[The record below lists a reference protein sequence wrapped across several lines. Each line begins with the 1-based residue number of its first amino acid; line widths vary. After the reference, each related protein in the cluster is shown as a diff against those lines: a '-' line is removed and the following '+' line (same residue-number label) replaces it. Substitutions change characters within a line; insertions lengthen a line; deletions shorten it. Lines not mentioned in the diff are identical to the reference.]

1 MSKKLAYGT
10 IILLT
15 LIYILSF
22 IDRQIVA
29 VLGVQIR
36 DSLMLSNFQ
45 IGLLYGP
52 AFSFIYAIAGIPMG
66 RLADKTSRKLMIC
79 LGLFVWSLMTVISG
93 FAASFMFLVTARLFV
108 GLSQAMLSPAVY
120 SFMADEFTP
129 EKRATVFSVYAS
141 GIFIGIGLSFLAGGA
156 ISMQYDW
163 RMAMVAAG
171 LPGLLLAPVAW
182 WFLREPER
190 KSSPSMYGRNILQE
204 LQVMLKK
211 PTIRWHL
218 TGFAALACTGYT
230 ILAFAGNVFSD
241 VFNSPEYISSY
252 GWFMFGVAG
261 TVILSGKI
269 ADLLAKKDASKRF
282 YMGIVAAVGG
292 IPFYLYGLFSA
303 DVKIAFFC
311 MGAGVLIS
319 SSYNGVAAALLQYFV
334 HSHQRALAGGLYLF
348 VISIAGFGIGPPLT
362 GWLTDAVF
370 SGTYSVSYAMI
381 SVILVCSTI
390 AVLAFNQAIKTY
402 HSDAVKIN
410 KNNRS
415 PLA

>member
-10 IILLT
+10 ILLLT

-22 IDRQIVA
+22 VDRQIVA

-79 LGLFVWSLMTVISG
+79 LGLFVWSFMTLISG
-93 FAASFMFLVTARLFV
+93 FAASFTFLVTARLFV

-120 SFMADEFTP
+120 SFMADEFSA
-129 EKRATVFSVYAS
+129 EKRATIFSIYAS

-163 RMAMVAAG
+163 RMAMVVVG
-171 LPGLLLAPVAW
+171 LPGMLLAPFAW
-182 WFLREPER
+182 WYLREPER
-190 KSSPSMYGRNILQE
+190 KAKPHDYSPNVFLE
-204 LQVMLKK
+204 LSEMLKK
-211 PTIRWHL
+211 PAVRWHL
-218 TGFAALACTGYT
+218 MGFSALACTGYT
-230 ILAFAGNVFSD
+230 ILAFAGNLFSD
-241 VFNSPEYISSY
+241 VFNAPQYVSKY

-269 ADLLAKKDASKRF
+269 ADLLARKDPAKRF

-292 IPFYLYGLFSA
+292 IPFYLYGLFAES
-303 DVKIAFFC
+303 VETAFLC
-311 MGAGVLIS
+311 MGIGVLFS

-334 HSHQRALAGGLYLF
+334 QSHQRALAGGLYLF
-348 VISIAGFGIGPPLT
+348 VISIAGFGLGPPLT
-362 GWLTDAVF
+362 GWLTDSVF
-370 SGTYSVSYAMI
+370 SGLYSVSFAI
-381 SVILVCSTI
+381 ITVILTCSFI
-390 AVLAFNQAIKTY
+390 AIFSFIMAMRHY
-402 HSDAVKIN
+402 HTDVVKIS
-410 KNNRS
+410 KNNV
-415 PLA
+415 

>member
-1 MSKKLAYGT
+1 MSRKLAYGT
-10 IILLT
+10 VLLLT

-52 AFSFIYAIAGIPMG
+52 AFSFIYALAGIPMG

-79 LGLFVWSLMTVISG
+79 LGLFIWSFMTLISG
-93 FAASFMFLVTARLFV
+93 FAASFTFLVTARLFV

-171 LPGLLLAPVAW
+171 LPGILLAPVAW
-182 WFLREPER
+182 WYLKEPDR
-190 KSSPSMYGRNILQE
+190 KNKPAVYGRNILQE
-204 LQVMLKK
+204 LQAMLKK

-218 TGFAALACTGYT
+218 TGFSALACTGYT

-241 VFNSPEYISSY
+241 VFNSPEYISPY

-269 ADLLAKKDASKRF
+269 ADRLAASDPAKRF
-282 YMGIVAAVGG
+282 YLGIAAALGG
-292 IPFYLYGLFSA
+292 IPFYLYGLFSS
-303 DVKIAFFC
+303 DVETAFIC
-311 MGAGVLIS
+311 MGFGVLIS

-362 GWLTDAVF
+362 GWLTDSVF
-370 SGTYSVSYAMI
+370 SGTYSVSFAMI
-381 SVILVCSTI
+381 TVILMCSLI
-390 AVLAFNQAIKTY
+390 AVFTFIQAIKTY
-402 HSDAVKIN
+402 HTDAVKIN
-410 KNNRS
+410 KNNE
-415 PLA
+415 PDIA